1 MSDREGSGSDGSLE
15 EEAYEVEEIREKMR
29 GDDGEW
35 LYYVKVSCQLTEALS
50 DNFLLQWVGWES
62 DTNTWEPR
70 EHLNDCREKLEEF
83 ERQWLKKQDRRRE
96 RRREEKERKRRER
109 RERELK
115 AAARFKVD
123 SDSDGGGGGGGGAG
137 TFEKKKEKKRVSS
150 SESDS
155 EEDRRSREKSRKN
168 KDKRDRDRSGER
180 RREEAR
186 RKEERKP
193 KFFRDIK
200 PEKVL
205 GVTTDPGELYFY
217 IKWEAD
223 KVEPSLVKAREA
235 YQKIPQMCLKYYE
248 QHLVWQ
254 KKEVAQAEPISEPV
268 KDQPQSE
275 STEEIASHNKEEEQR
290 PDSTVT
296 E

>member
-1 MSDREGSGSDGSLE
+1 M
-15 EEAYEVEEIREKMR
+15 
-29 GDDGEW
+29 
-35 LYYVKVSCQLTEALS
+35 
-50 DNFLLQWVGWES
+50 QWVGWES

-83 ERQWLKKQDRRRE
+83 ERQWLKKQDRKRE

-123 SDSDGGGGGGGGAG
+123 SGSDGGGGAG
-137 TFEKKKEKKRVSS
+137 PSEIKKEKKRVESS

-155 EEDRRSREKSRKN
+155 EEERRGERSKKN
-168 KDKRDRDRSGER
+168 KEKRDR

-200 PEKVL
+200 PEKIL
-205 GVTTDPGELYFY
+205 GVTTDPGELYFF
-217 IKWEAD
+217 IKWEGD
-223 KVEPSLVKAREA
+223 KIEPGLVKAKEA
-235 YQKIPQMCLKYYE
+235 YQKIPQMCLKFYE
-248 QHLVWQ
+248 QHLVWD
-254 KKEVAQAEPISEPV
+254 KKEKAQAEPISEPPN
-268 KDQPQSE
+268 KQPQPQSG
-275 STEEIASHNKEEEQR
+275 STEEISCSKTEQEVQ
-290 PDSTVT
+290 PDSVT
-296 E
+296 AE